1 MIGIFVGDCVGS
13 RFEWENIKTKEF
25 ELFAEKSYLT
35 DDSIM
40 TLAIA
45 EAILNAEKEHGKLSL
60 LAVKYM
66 QKLGRLYPVGYGTY
80 FREWLATD
88 NPKPYGSFGN
98 GSAMRVSPCAYAGK
112 TLDEALS
119 IAKTVTEVT
128 HNHAEGIKG
137 AFATTTAIFMALN
150 KAKKSE
156 IAEAIGETYYP
167 MNFTLDGIRADYK
180 FDATCQGSVP
190 QAIKAFLESTDF
202 EDSIRNAVSIG
213 GDSDTIAAIT
223 GSIAGAYYGVP
234 DKLKQKILTYMDDYQ
249 KDIIKRFTDKY
260 VTNNAN

>member
-1 MIGIFVGDCVGS
+1 MFGIFIGDCVGS
-13 RFEWENIKTKEF
+13 SFEWDNIKTKDF

-45 EAILNAEKEHGKLSL
+45 EAILSAEGKIDALASL
-60 LAVKYM
+60 AIKYM
-66 QKLGRLYPVGYGTY
+66 QKLGILYPVGYGTY
-80 FREWLATD
+80 FREWLIET

-112 TLDEALS
+112 NLKEALLL
-119 IAKTVTEVT
+119 AQTVTEVT
-128 HNHAEGIKG
+128 HNHPEGIKG
-137 AFATTTAIFMALN
+137 ALATTTAIFMAYN
-150 KAKKSE
+150 GAKIDE
-156 IAEAIGETYYP
+156 IAKIIEEQYYP
-167 MNFTLDGIRADYK
+167 MDFTLDNIRTSYK

-190 QAIKAFLESTDF
+190 QAIKAFLESKDF
-202 EDSIRNAVSIG
+202 EDAIRNAVSIG

-234 DKLKQKILTYMDDYQ
+234 EPLKEKILTYMDEYQ
-249 KDIIKRFTDKY
+249 RDILRRFTEKY
-260 VTNNAN
+260 L